1 MTQTYNDWLTELRG
15 RGLDQNRIVVMMRDW
30 DEERARLVEA
40 LKDAAAKL
48 QAAQII
54 VKQELPY

>member
-15 RGLDQNRIVVMMRDW
+15 RGLDQNRIVVMMHDW
-30 DEERARLVEA
+30 DEERERLVEA
-40 LKDAAAKL
+40 LRDAAAKL
-48 QAAQII
+48 KAAQII

>member
-1 MTQTYNDWLTELRG
+1 MTQTYNDWLEELRG
-15 RGLDQNRIVVMMRDW
+15 HGLDQNRIVVMMRDW
-30 DEERARLVEA
+30 DEERERLVEA

-48 QAAQII
+48 KAAQII

>member
-1 MTQTYNDWLTELRG
+1 MTQTYNDWLKELRG
-15 RGLDQNRIVVMMRDW
+15 RGLDHNRAVVMMRDW
-30 DEERARLVEA
+30 DEERERLAEA
-40 LKDAAAKL
+40 LRDAAAKL

>member
-1 MTQTYNDWLTELRG
+1 MTQTYNDWLKELRG

-30 DEERARLVEA
+30 EEERERLVEA
-40 LKDAAAKL
+40 LRDAAAKL
-48 QAAQII
+48 KAAQAI

>member
-1 MTQTYNDWLTELRG
+1 MTQTYNDWLKELRG

-30 DEERARLVEA
+30 EEERERLVEA
-40 LKDAAAKL
+40 LRDAAAKL
-48 QAAQII
+48 RVAQII

>member
-1 MTQTYNDWLTELRG
+1 MTQTYTDWLTELRG

-30 DEERARLVEA
+30 EEERERLVEA
-40 LKDAAAKL
+40 LRDAAAKL
-48 QAAQII
+48 KAAQII